1 MDAPQS
7 WVDHFLIAMPS
18 LADPHFFRGVTL
30 VCQHDADGAMG
41 LVLNHPSDF
50 TLGEVLRQM
59 DIGGAPAALARR
71 PVLLGGP
78 VQPDRGFVL
87 HEDPRDFGPSLRF
100 GHGLAIST
108 SREILEALAA
118 GTGPADFVMTL
129 GYAGWGAGQL
139 EAEIVQNAWLT
150 VPADRAIVFDT
161 PIEQRWQAAA
171 RTLGIDIS
179 GVSDT
184 VGHA

>member
-1 MDAPQS
+1 MGAAHS
-7 WVDHFLIAMPS
+7 WVAHFLIAMPS
-18 LADPHFFRGVTL
+18 LDDPHFFRGVTL
-30 VCQHDADGAMG
+30 VCQHDEDGAMG
-41 LVLNHPSDF
+41 LVLNHRSDF
-50 TLGEVLRQM
+50 TMGEVLRQM
-59 DIGGAPAALARR
+59 DIAFSSSALDRH
-71 PVLLGGP
+71 PVLVGGP

-87 HEDPRDFGPSLRF
+87 HEDARDFGPSLRF
-100 GHGLAIST
+100 GQGMAIST
-108 SREILEALAA
+108 SRDILEAMAR
-118 GTGPADFVMTL
+118 GEGPAEFVMTL

-139 EAEIVQNAWLT
+139 EAEIANNAWLT

-171 RTLGIDIS
+171 RVLGIDIA

>member
-1 MDAPQS
+1 MAAMHS

-30 VCQHDADGAMG
+30 VCQHDEQGAMG

-59 DIGGAPAALARR
+59 DIAGAPPALARQT
-71 PVLLGGP
+71 VLVGGP

-100 GHGLAIST
+100 GRGLAIST
-108 SREILEALAA
+108 SRDILEALAR
-118 GTGPADFVMTL
+118 GDGPRDFVMTL

-139 EAEIVQNAWLT
+139 EDEIVQNAWLT
-150 VPADRAIVFDT
+150 VPADRAIVFET

-171 RTLGIDIS
+171 RSLGIDIS